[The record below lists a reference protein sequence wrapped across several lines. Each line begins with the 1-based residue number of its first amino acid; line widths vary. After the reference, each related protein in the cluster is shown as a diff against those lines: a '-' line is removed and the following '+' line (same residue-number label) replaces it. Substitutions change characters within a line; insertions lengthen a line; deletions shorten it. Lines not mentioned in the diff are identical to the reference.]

1 MIFFQSRLTW
11 QKLRIKKD
19 RYFIFY
25 VIKQVQQK
33 EFLLKNMEFS
43 FDCTWK
49 AIKSSEPERSAKNL
63 VNVAMILALLGLQCK
78 EKMWRKTKENNESKM
93 MEKQENKKKTVDE
106 NKHWYNKQWVLYKMT
121 KLSILS
127 TAMLWRHLWIN
138 GYCHRSGLGY
148 LCSNLKW
155 DCFTKYWYS
164 WERYESNNSHYG

>member
-11 QKLRIKKD
+11 QKLRIKKGQVF
-19 RYFIFY
+19 YFLRDKTGPTKRVFIEKHGVFFWLHLESN
-25 VIKQVQQK
+25 K
-33 EFLLKNMEFS
+33 EQWAWKKCQEFS
-43 FDCTWK
+43 ECGNDIGTAWLTMQ
-49 AIKSSEPERSAKNL
+49 RKN
-63 VNVAMILALLGLQCK
+63 V
-78 EKMWRKTKENNESKM
+78 EKNKRKQWIQNDGKTRE
-93 MEKQENKKKTVDE
+93 QKKTVDE